1 MRNRCF
7 GWIHSCGKIALGP
20 FLYLVGSKCLWW
32 NQIEFLLNPNP
43 RKSEFPSTGA
53 AKPVLLNLHVKAQP
67 ERKFGHTNLR
77 NTFYKKRGGAGGSIH
92 LARLTEWIPIF
103 ILMTTS
109 HHTKKTNLVFR
120 IWEIHS
126 SGQTCRV
133 KSACQS
139 SSWRKISSKIQL
151 LFKIGLSQEFILIE
165 LPYYSTTR
173 PVKRLAILA
182 QDGSTKA
189 IWDEYPTKGYKWMGL
204 GLGWKSPGGAMLRA
218 PLVPITCPKRM

>member
-1 MRNRCF
+1 MPLMKPNRIPVKSQSPQIRIP
-7 GWIHSCGKIALGP
+7 IHRSGQTCPTKSACQSSSWTKIWP
-20 FLYLVGSKCLWW
+20 H
-32 NQIEFLLNPNP
+32 Q
-43 RKSEFPSTGA
+43 SE
-53 AKPVLLNLHVKAQP
+53 KYILQ
-67 ERKFGHTNLR
+67 
-77 NTFYKKRGGAGGSIH
+77 KKGGGSIH
-92 LARLTEWIPIF
+92 LARLKEWIPIF

-151 LFKIGLSQEFILIE
+151 LFKIGLLQEFILIE
-165 LPYYSTTR
+165 LPYFSTTR

-189 IWDEYPTKGYKWMGL
+189 IWDGYRTEGYKWMGL
-204 GLGWKSPGGAMLRA
+204 GLGRKSPGGAMLRA
-218 PLVPITCPKRM
+218 PSVLTIKFHK

>member
-1 MRNRCF
+1 MSKLNLNENL
-7 GWIHSCGKIALGP
+7 ATP
-20 FLYLVGSKCLWW
+20 FWEIL
-32 NQIEFLLNPNP
+32 FT
-43 RKSEFPSTGA
+43 KSE
-53 AKPVLLNLHVKAQP
+53 
-67 ERKFGHTNLR
+67 
-77 NTFYKKRGGAGGSIH
+77 GGAGSTH

-189 IWDEYPTKGYKWMGL
+189 IWDGYRTEGYKWMGL
-204 GLGWKSPGGAMLRA
+204 GLGRKSLGGAMLRA
-218 PLVPITCPKRM
+218 PLVPITCPRQM